1 MLQDAEGQRRVPGPL
16 RSLPLGLTSPSSG
29 LTPLFSWAVRG
40 PQSPWDLSSEFSEA
54 WMGADLGEGPGER
67 LPLGHWVTGDGG
79 GGGLHPKAWASAPS
93 GGIWGT
99 LQATLKAQETT
110 E

>member
-1 MLQDAEGQRRVPGPL
+1 
-16 RSLPLGLTSPSSG
+16 
-29 LTPLFSWAVRG
+29 
-40 PQSPWDLSSEFSEA
+40 
-54 WMGADLGEGPGER
+54 MGADLGEGPGEG